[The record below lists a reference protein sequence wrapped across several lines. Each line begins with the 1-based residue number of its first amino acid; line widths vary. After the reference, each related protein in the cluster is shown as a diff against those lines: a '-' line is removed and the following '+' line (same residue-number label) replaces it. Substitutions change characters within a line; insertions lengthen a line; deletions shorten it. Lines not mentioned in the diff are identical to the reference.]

1 MLVSLNLSTE
11 EHEILKNILES
22 EMSELR
28 TEIVGTDSWDFKQM
42 LKSRKQAVVKVLEA
56 LTDTPVPGTV

>member
-1 MLVSLNLSTE
+1 MLVSIDLSTE
-11 EHEILKNILES
+11 EHEILKHILES

-28 TEIVGTDSWDFKQM
+28 TEIVSTDSWDFKQM

-56 LTDTPVPGTV
+56 LTDTHLPETV